1 MKTLINDL
9 QQEVQHLEAKAT
21 AHQSALETA
30 KLLRLQHEETLQIA
44 LDEQAKSA
52 QRLKDASEASAET
65 QSKHSFLQTSIL
77 RLTQAKQEIQQKTA
91 SAYAVNESL
100 GRDVSRL
107 ASEKQEVEGNLS
119 ALEQILN
126 SAFKAPKVPKHCP
139 LMSQAL
145 EPMED
150 GCASCHGP
158 LFGKL
163 CKCAGCG
170 GQMHWHCGTGGNHC
184 PSCIG

>member
-1 MKTLINDL
+1 VQTLITDL
-9 QQEVQHLEAKAT
+9 KQEIQDLEAKAA
-21 AHQSALETA
+21 AHQSALDTA
-30 KLLRLQHEETLQIA
+30 QLLRRQHEEALRIA
-44 LDEQAKSA
+44 LDAQAEST
-52 QRLKDASEASAET
+52 QRLKDASEASINT
-65 QSKHSFLQTSIL
+65 HSEHCFLQTSIQ
-77 RLTQAKQEIQQKTA
+77 RLTLKKQEIQQKIA

-107 ASEKQEVEGNLS
+107 SSEKQEVESNLS
-119 ALEQILN
+119 ALEQILD
-126 SAFKAPKVPKHCP
+126 SAFKVPKPPKHCA

-170 GQMHWHCGTGGNHC
+170 VQMHWHCATGGSYCH
-184 PSCIG
+184 SCIG